1 MKNFYAHATPWGTI
15 RTGSLFTRLSPD
27 EQAAVL
33 AHERG
38 HIAHG
43 HALTRLRWVLTF
55 KAFRHPERYF
65 AMCAKQELEADRWAL
80 LEGHGQALARLIAR
94 FKDGGRGYP
103 TKRERLARLV

>member
-1 MKNFYAHATPWGTI
+1 MRNFYARATPWGTVQ
-15 RTGSLFTRLSPD
+15 TGRLFEKLSP
-27 EQAAVL
+27 EEKEAVL

-38 HIAHG
+38 HVAYG
-43 HALTRLRWVLTF
+43 HALTRLKWILTF

-80 LEGHGQALARLIAR
+80 LEGHGLALARLIAR
-94 FKDGGRGYP
+94 FKDGGLGYP